1 MSLHFY
7 YGNIY
12 LVWLISILD
21 TTTFTLEMCL
31 IQEKSES
38 ITVAAARK
46 INLWTAKA
54 KFIIASCLAKSNLD
68 EIGPGGLSN
77 TVMVIMM
84 RSNMALGSI

>member
-1 MSLHFY
+1 
-7 YGNIY
+7 
-12 LVWLISILD
+12 
-21 TTTFTLEMCL
+21 MCL

-68 EIGPGGLSN
+68 EIGPGGLSKEGLSKIQ
-77 TVMVIMM
+77 TYTFDQI
-84 RSNMALGSI
+84 LK